1 MPRQSQNIKK
11 FYKKQEKKPS
21 RAEAEAEAE
30 LKWAK
35 ETLDALYESHED
47 LKRRTEV
54 LEGELSETRQNY
66 AAAKHLLEAALEYI
80 QQLEKQQEELL
91 TVIDLNNW

>member
-1 MPRQSQNIKK
+1 MPRYTQKVKK
-11 FYKKQEKKPS
+11 FNKTEEKKPS

-66 AAAKHLLEAALEYI
+66 AAARHLLEAALEYI
-80 QQLEKQQEELL
+80 RQLEKEQEELL
-91 TVIDLNNW
+91 TLIDLNN